1 MSPPNTRN
9 NSAPDCAQLAGMIG
23 NLQTDVGKIM
33 NGEFSVSG
41 MSELVQSIKVNI
53 IKELDGKLE
62 LVKSDYLT
70 QLDNAKREL
79 NIKFEADANA
89 TIRAVTG
96 FFKQLDE
103 KVTEQKVNMDIY
115 EEACAKNK
123 TNIEKLADDIEKW
136 NESRKWSDEQSVET
150 RTNEDEYPMDSDR
163 LYELE
168 KRLDSMEDQSRRDN
182 LIFYNFEE
190 KPNENC
196 ENVIK
201 NFVCNRV
208 LTNDPR
214 AENIKIVRAHRL
226 GKPEKDIIRPIIV
239 KYREYSDKVNILQN
253 SKSVEK
259 LVTEPVKPGI
269 SEDFSLATKRDR
281 EFLKTCI
288 ASAKQHLGEKM
299 NYGFLKYKSLVI
311 KDCTGEYHSFHVNVI
326 RSNPGSWLK
335 RVERVEYS

>member
-1 MSPPNTRN
+1 MNFFIVLLY
-9 NSAPDCAQLAGMIG
+9 NSKVDIRFKDFIYVTKPCHLSYLVL
-23 NLQTDVGKIM
+23 NSVTDLLEIIC
-33 NGEFSVSG
+33 SG

-168 KRLDSMEDQSRRDN
+168 KRLDSMEDLS
-182 LIFYNFEE
+182 LIH
-190 KPNENC
+190 
-196 ENVIK
+196 I
-201 NFVCNRV
+201 
-208 LTNDPR
+208 
-214 AENIKIVRAHRL
+214 
-226 GKPEKDIIRPIIV
+226 
-239 KYREYSDKVNILQN
+239 
-253 SKSVEK
+253 
-259 LVTEPVKPGI
+259 
-269 SEDFSLATKRDR
+269 
-281 EFLKTCI
+281 
-288 ASAKQHLGEKM
+288 
-299 NYGFLKYKSLVI
+299 
-311 KDCTGEYHSFHVNVI
+311 
-326 RSNPGSWLK
+326 
-335 RVERVEYS
+335 